1 MGSAVVLI
9 YQKEREGSTMAIDV
23 AIDYSI
29 RIGDIIQ
36 IVTIAA
42 GGMLVVAQMRFDLRA
57 VNERLDKSE
66 AELAKQTDI
75 LTQLAAGDA
84 RMDGLDRRLTL
95 LENLR

>member
-1 MGSAVVLI
+1 
-9 YQKEREGSTMAIDV
+9 MAIDV